1 MNDLLK
7 NLPAL
12 ERREA
17 VKILV
22 SGPFAAGKTQFI
34 STASDEAPL
43 RTEVEIPHEGAAEKS
58 STTVA
63 LDFGKLK
70 TNSGQE
76 VLLFGTPGQER
87 FEFMWEIL
95 AHGMQG
101 LLFLVDATNRAD
113 LSNSRSMLNY
123 FRRNYQVPILVC
135 ANKQDL
141 PGAQPLAALNAALQL
156 PETIPLLPLCSLQ
169 KGSVSRVIK
178 EILQRI
184 NQD

>member
-1 MNDLLK
+1 
-7 NLPAL
+7 
-12 ERREA
+12 
-17 VKILV
+17 
-22 SGPFAAGKTQFI
+22 
-34 STASDEAPL
+34 
-43 RTEVEIPHEGAAEKS
+43 
-58 STTVA
+58 
-63 LDFGKLK
+63 
-70 TNSGQE
+70 
-76 VLLFGTPGQER
+76 
-87 FEFMWEIL
+87 
-95 AHGMQG
+95 MQG

-156 PETIPLLPLCSLQ
+156 PEAIPLLPLCSLQ